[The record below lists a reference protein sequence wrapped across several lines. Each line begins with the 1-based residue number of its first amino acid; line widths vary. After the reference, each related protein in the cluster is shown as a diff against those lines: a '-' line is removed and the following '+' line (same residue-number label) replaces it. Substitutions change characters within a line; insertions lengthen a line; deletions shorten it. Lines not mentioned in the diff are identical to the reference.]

1 MENGKLFRTT
11 LNHYIPLDVIIKLE
25 HFTLTH
31 LNHYIPLDVII
42 KLVHFI
48 LPQRFCIFIITER
61 ATLFK

>member
-42 KLVHFI
+42 KLVHFT
-48 LPQRFCIFIITER
+48 LPHLNHYIPLDVLQGSY
-61 ATLFK
+61 